1 MEHLVLGELHKAD
14 NLRQMALRL
23 FVKNMDLIV
32 DSDVY
37 KTLKIKYPNLALESQ
52 KLWFRWQAPKERE
65 MKNVTLNS
73 STAVELCS

>member
-37 KTLKIKYPNLALESQ
+37 KTLKIKYPNLALES
-52 KLWFRWQAPKERE
+52 
-65 MKNVTLNS
+65 
-73 STAVELCS
+73 